1 MNIKNGFTNPF
12 LLFFPFNLLFVYERG
27 GRDNS
32 SDNQLAKKPISD
44 DNSPKPESTL
54 LGKTVTKNKKRSYAQ
69 LHLDLGQSDFLLH
82 TCSACGVMYVTGNEK
97 DEKAHKGFHNDYTR
111 GIQFKVQMLQLMCL
125 HELFRFIWV
134 LVMSIC

>member
-1 MNIKNGFTNPF
+1 M
-12 LLFFPFNLLFVYERG
+12 YERG
-27 GRDNS
+27 GSDYS

-82 TCSACGVMYVTGNEK
+82 TCSVCGVMYVTGDEE

-125 HELFRFIWV
+125 HKLFRFIWV